1 MLVDTDQLPEQ
12 KHWLLFAVYHLVFL
26 FTFFLL
32 LALFLFGLFL
42 LALFL
47 TLLLLLLLSLLLLV
61 LITTSRRGIPR
72 AEACPTIRGAALR
85 GEVKSAGRL
94 YDRTFRKRRMDNVG

>member
-47 TLLLLLLLSLLLLV
+47 ALLPLFFLLLLSLLLLV

-72 AEACPTIRGAALR
+72 AEACPTIRGAAL
-85 GEVKSAGRL
+85 G
-94 YDRTFRKRRMDNVG
+94 

>member
-47 TLLLLLLLSLLLLV
+47 FALFLLALFFTLLPLFLLLLSLLLLV
-61 LITTSRRGIPR
+61 LIPTSRRGIPR
-72 AEACPTIRGAALR
+72 AEACPTIRGAAL
-85 GEVKSAGRL
+85 G
-94 YDRTFRKRRMDNVG
+94 